1 MYSNKCEQLLNTMNS
16 DLQQSLTTST
26 SSATSTTGST
36 HSGISSSNIFYYSS
50 GQPYQIQ
57 MRTLEFVNQ
66 THELYEQLTRLF
78 AGNENL
84 NRRQEERLAA
94 ALKSLVVFE
103 ENSLGLYVHSAA
115 DCILAIILS
124 IHQEDFSNPNS
135 NSLYMRELNQVF
147 VIFL

>member
-1 MYSNKCEQLLNTMNS
+1 
-16 DLQQSLTTST
+16 
-26 SSATSTTGST
+26 
-36 HSGISSSNIFYYSS
+36 
-50 GQPYQIQ
+50 

-147 VIFL
+147 VIFYKI